1 MLAHVYMHQKNGGKH
16 TPFSMPHTPV
26 NNEKSKQ
33 NVPRIQKENVNVS
46 NLRSCAGSLSTVTPS
61 SVDSRRKPFS
71 VGNNKTHF
79 MCHAQKNKIMD

>member
-1 MLAHVYMHQKNGGKH
+1 
-16 TPFSMPHTPV
+16 MPHTPV

-71 VGNNKTHF
+71 AGSNKHILCVTR
-79 MCHAQKNKIMD
+79 KKTK

>member
-1 MLAHVYMHQKNGGKH
+1 MHQKNGGKH